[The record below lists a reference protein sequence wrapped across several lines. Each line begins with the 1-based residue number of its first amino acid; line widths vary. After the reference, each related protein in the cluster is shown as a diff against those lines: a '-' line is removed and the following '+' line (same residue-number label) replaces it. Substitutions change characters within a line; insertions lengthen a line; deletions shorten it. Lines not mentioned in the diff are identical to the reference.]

1 MKQNIEQEAQRETGF
16 AADASRAKLADVY
29 AVAAFGA
36 CEAQGVSIAEF
47 LAEFDEFVELAC
59 DAFPKFEEILASPM
73 VPVDEKYRVVDSV
86 CRDATPIFKNFLKTL
101 AKRGRTEILRDVR
114 RRCRQIEA
122 ERKGRVAV
130 RVTTATPLSE
140 DAKAS
145 LAAKLRK
152 LIGGEPE
159 LFAVVDPE
167 LIGEVLK
174 VIRSLAEQKTT
185 MIIVTHEMAFARDV
199 ADQVIFMDGGV
210 IVEQGDP
217 KQVIDHPKE
226 ERTKKFLARYS
237 NP

>member
-1 MKQNIEQEAQRETGF
+1 MKQNIEQEARRETGF

-140 DAKAS
+140 DAKTS

-159 LFAVVDPE
+159 LFAVVDPA
-167 LIGEVLK
+167 LI
-174 VIRSLAEQKTT
+174 
-185 MIIVTHEMAFARDV
+185 
-199 ADQVIFMDGGV
+199 GGV
-210 IVEQGDP
+210 IVRVGD
-217 KQVIDHPKE
+217 KVYDASIATQ
-226 ERTKKFLARYS
+226 LNNARQETINRS
-237 NP
+237 VHEIQSRRDSFRHSEGN

>member
-1 MKQNIEQEAQRETGF
+1 MKQNIEQEARRETGF

-159 LFAVVDPE
+159 LFAVVDPA
-167 LIGEVLK
+167 LI
-174 VIRSLAEQKTT
+174 
-185 MIIVTHEMAFARDV
+185 
-199 ADQVIFMDGGV
+199 GGV
-210 IVEQGDP
+210 IVRVGD
-217 KQVIDHPKE
+217 KVYDASIATQ
-226 ERTKKFLARYS
+226 LNNARQETINRS
-237 NP
+237 VHEIQSRRDSFRHSEGN

>member
-1 MKQNIEQEAQRETGF
+1 MKQNIEQEARRETGF

-159 LFAVVDPE
+159 LFAVVDPA
-167 LIGEVLK
+167 LI
-174 VIRSLAEQKTT
+174 
-185 MIIVTHEMAFARDV
+185 
-199 ADQVIFMDGGV
+199 GGV
-210 IVEQGDP
+210 IVRVGD
-217 KQVIDHPKE
+217 KVYDASIANQ
-226 ERTKKFLARYS
+226 LNNARQETINRS
-237 NP
+237 VHEIQSRRDSFRHSEGN